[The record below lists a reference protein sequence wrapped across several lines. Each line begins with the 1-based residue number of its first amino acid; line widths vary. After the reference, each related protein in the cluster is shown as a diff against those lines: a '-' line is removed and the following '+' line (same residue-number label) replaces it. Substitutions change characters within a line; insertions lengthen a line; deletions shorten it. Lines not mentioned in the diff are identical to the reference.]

1 MRSTAAAKTCPYA
14 CIGLAKDRLSKN
26 HPSGFLV
33 SLHEPCAC
41 FNQSK
46 KKKKKKGMKKKRER
60 GIARTKTRACLR
72 NAMHAERKRISCH
85 RKGMLRSNKAM
96 HKPKKEKEKGSES
109 SKRKAARV
117 QCCGPSRDLRQ
128 EKSIIVIASERSANA
143 KIPNIP
149 PKFIR
154 ILRLRPCRDV
164 FDQPIPTG

>member
-41 FNQSK
+41 FDQSK
-46 KKKKKKGMKKKRER
+46 KKKKKKGHKKGK
-60 GIARTKTRACLR
+60 GGLRALR
-72 NAMHAERKRISCH
+72 PEHAFETPCTQRKRISCH

>member
-1 MRSTAAAKTCPYA
+1 MHASALLRTVFQRTTHPAFSSLYMNHVLASTK
-14 CIGLAKDRLSKN
+14 
-26 HPSGFLV
+26 V
-33 SLHEPCAC
+33 
-41 FNQSK
+41 K